1 MKQNTQNNNFPKLG
15 APAERALAQAGYVR
29 LEQLTKVTEVELG
42 RLHGMGPKALKRL
55 LQALS
60 AKGPSI
66 ANAKPGRG

>member
-1 MKQNTQNNNFPKLG
+1 MLQNTQNNNFPKLG
-15 APAERALAQAGYVR
+15 APAERALTQAGSVW

-42 RLHGMGPKALKRL
+42 RLHGMGPRALKQL

-60 AKGPSI
+60 AKGPSF